1 MTGSTRMTGSNQE
14 RSASGGEGL
23 GKGGKVWESM
33 GTIGMLRY
41 SRMMGSNQE
50 RSGRAGV
57 GWGTYGK
64 V

>member
-1 MTGSTRMTGSNQE
+1 MTGEMTGSNQE

-41 SRMMGSNQE
+41 SRMMGSNQG
-50 RSGRAGV
+50 RSGRAG
-57 GWGTYGK
+57 
-64 V
+64 